1 MRIIIGLAWIVCGCV
16 SAGSLV
22 EAAAPAYPSTAK
34 RPVTDTYY
42 DVAVTDD
49 YRWLEDGSAAD
60 VKAWIAAQ
68 NQLTRAYLDA
78 IPQRPA
84 IARRV
89 AELLQARA
97 VRRNDFEWRGQLFA
111 MRNAPPSNQ
120 PQLVVMPA
128 NGDVAK
134 ERVVVDPLAI
144 DPSGKT
150 TIDFY
155 RASYD
160 GKHVVVS
167 LSANGSED
175 GTAYVY
181 EVATGKRLPD
191 VVPRVNYPTA
201 GGSFEWAP
209 DGSGF
214 YYTRYPS
221 ESERPAAD
229 RHFYQTVWFHALG
242 TPLTSDRYVIGRD
255 FPRIAEVQLSGSR
268 NGQHLLAE
276 VGNGDGG
283 DIAFHLRDNAGQWT
297 QVADFKDGIK
307 HMQFG
312 DDGRLYAT
320 SIKDA
325 PLGRV
330 IAIPIN
336 EPSLAKAVVVVP
348 ESNLGAEAAVPTR
361 TRLFVR
367 YRDGGPS
374 VVRIFTLD
382 GKRLPDLPAETLSE
396 ISIGERMG
404 SDDVLIRTMSY
415 RSPSSWFRY
424 DAARNR
430 LVATKLNGRPSV
442 SFADIAVVREFA
454 VSKDGTKIPVNI
466 VHRKG
471 LKLDGRNPVLLLA
484 YGAYGISMTPW
495 FDPLLRL
502 WLDYGG
508 VFAVAGVRGGGE
520 YGEPWHV
527 AGMLTRKQN
536 VFDDFAAAMHLLV
549 ERKYT
554 SPDKLAITGRSNG
567 GLTMGAALTQ
577 QPQAMRAVV
586 SGVGMY
592 DALRWE
598 TQPNGEFNTTE
609 FGTVKDAAQ
618 FKALYD
624 YSPLLRV
631 RDGVAYPAVL
641 LTTGAN
647 DGRVAPSESRKMA
660 ARLQAGTSSANP
672 ILLRTEA
679 AAGHG
684 MGTSLAVRIEEKTD
698 EYAFLVDQL
707 GMAKSERKVAVRP
720 AKAKP
725 ATPRFPGDNH
735 G

>member
-1 MRIIIGLAWIVCGCV
+1 MKVIVVLAWMVFGCIA
-16 SAGSLV
+16 AGSRA
-22 EAAAPAYPSTAK
+22 EAAGPTYPPTSK
-34 RPVTDTYY
+34 RPVSDTYQG
-42 DVAVTDD
+42 VVVSDD

-68 NQLTRAYLDA
+68 NQFARAYLDA
-78 IPQRPA
+78 IPQRPE

-89 AELLQARA
+89 SELLRARA
-97 VRRNDFEWRGQLFA
+97 VRRFAFELRGQLFA
-111 MRNAPPSNQ
+111 LKNAPPNNQ
-120 PQLVVMPA
+120 AQLVVMPR

-134 ERVVVDPLAI
+134 ERVVVDPLRI
-144 DPSGKT
+144 DPKGGT

-155 RASYD
+155 RPSYD

-167 LSANGSED
+167 LSENGSED

-191 VVPRVNYPTA
+191 RVPGVNFPTA

-214 YYTRYPS
+214 YYTRYPR
-221 ESERPAAD
+221 EGERPAAD

-242 TPLTSDRYVIGRD
+242 TPLRCRPLRGRARLSAD
-255 FPRIAEVQLSGSR
+255 CGDSPAGEVATANTCSPRSATATAARSRFICATAPGSGRRSPISATASSAWNSATTAGCTRRRSR
-268 NGQHLLAE
+268 THRSA
-276 VGNGDGG
+276 VSSPS
-283 DIAFHLRDNAGQWT
+283 RS
-297 QVADFKDGIK
+297 
-307 HMQFG
+307 
-312 DDGRLYAT
+312 R
-320 SIKDA
+320 S
-325 PLGRV
+325 
-330 IAIPIN
+330 
-336 EPSLAKAVVVVP
+336 PSLAKATIVVP
-348 ESNLGAEAAVPTR
+348 ESELGVEAATPTR
-361 TRLFVR
+361 TRLYVR

-374 VVRIFTLD
+374 VLRIYTLD
-382 GKRLPDLPAETLSE
+382 GKRLPDLPAEPLSE
-396 ISIGERMG
+396 ISIGARLSG
-404 SDDVLIRTMSY
+404 DDVLVHTMSY
-415 RSPSSWFRY
+415 RSPQTWFRY

-430 LVATKLNGRPSV
+430 LVPTSLNGKSDV
-442 SFADIAVVREFA
+442 AFDDAVVVREFA

-471 LKLDGRNPVLLLA
+471 LELDGRNPVLLLG
-484 YGAYGISMTPW
+484 YGGYGISMTPW

-508 VFAVAGVRGGGE
+508 VFAVANLRGGGE
-520 YGEPWHV
+520 YGEPWHA

-536 VFDDFAAAMHLLV
+536 VFDDFAAAMRLLV

-554 SPDKLAITGRSNG
+554 SPERLAITGRSNG

-577 QPQAMRAVV
+577 HPQAMRAVV

-609 FGTVKDAAQ
+609 FGSVKDPAQ
-618 FKALYD
+618 FKALYE

-647 DGRVAPSESRKMA
+647 DGRVAPHESRKMA
-660 ARLQAGTSSANP
+660 ARLQAATSSANP

-684 MGTSLAVRIEEKTD
+684 IGTSLAVRIEEKTD

-707 GMAKSERKVAVRP
+707 GMEAPMRKGVD
-720 AKAKP
+720 
-725 ATPRFPGDNH
+725 PRAP
-735 G
+735 